1 MGVVLDRRD
10 AAGAHAEDVEQLSVQ
25 VHLADLVEL
34 GGADAE
40 DDGAVAG
47 DELER
52 ADRAKA
58 LDEMSMAFWYA
69 CHGGQGATA
78 DCCSIRAQ
86 NWTGSRRGTA
96 SRRWTL
102 PSAARPPTS
111 ATGCAPAAHGP
122 PPSLADTRDRAIAH
136 CRCVARALRIQEAL
150 ALAEPDLDNWRG
162 SILVRAGR
170 GGRRREVVMD
180 EWGWEQL
187 GPWLTARLAL
197 PVGPLFCIT
206 VGPTRGRSWS
216 GAAVRTELWR
226 SRSALA
232 KRTSGSDGRDEWSRP
247 ERACAG
253 TIARR
258 SLSRRG

>member
-1 MGVVLDRRD
+1 MRPARTLKTLNSCPSRCTSPISSSSG
-10 AAGAHAEDVEQLSVQ
+10 
-25 VHLADLVEL
+25 
-34 GGADAE
+34 
-40 DDGAVAG
+40 
-47 DELER
+47 ER
-52 ADRAKA
+52 TPRTTAPSPATSSSAPTERKPSTRCQWPSRTPAMADRARPR
-58 LDEMSMAFWYA
+58 
-69 CHGGQGATA
+69 T
-78 DCCSIRAQ
+78 
-86 NWTGSRRGTA
+86 
-96 SRRWTL
+96 
-102 PSAARPPTS
+102 AARS
-111 ATGCAPAAHGP
+111 GRRTGLDRAVGRPHAAGRCRPQRGRRRQRLAAHTRRTDRRRAWLTPAIGR
-122 PPSLADTRDRAIAH
+122 SLT
-136 CRCVARALRIQEAL
+136 VAASRALRIQEAL

-187 GPWLTARLAL
+187 RPWLTARLAL